1 MPAPTA
7 TVQYGSAQFYDGTT
21 KVVVQGL
28 TANDVGKLNQA
39 LKDIEQLKQDV
50 QVSNAGQREL
60 AYKDLTLPD
69 ADKAGLIAGTY
80 YMVPFNAQNQFL
92 EFDVA
97 TGKPKDP
104 QTVPETTDLNTAY
117 FTIMYFN
124 GTDLKNVG
132 RQDVQANI
140 SHVLYD
146 NTPETIT
153 AAYTFDVDI
162 TMSQPQEQS
171 LQDQKLTTAKFVR
184 DHVTAAISGAGHM
197 IGSYSTTPPADGD
210 LEANHIYFFDAVDQL
225 S

>member
-7 TVQYGSAQFYDGTT
+7 TVQYGSAQFFDGTT

-28 TANDVGKLNQA
+28 TANDVGKINQA
-39 LKDIEQLKQDV
+39 LRDIEQLKQDV
-50 QVSNAGQREL
+50 QASNAGQREL

-69 ADKAGLIAGTY
+69 ADKTGLIAGTY

-117 FTIMYFN
+117 FTIMYYN

-140 SHVLYD
+140 QHVLYD

-171 LQDQKLTTAKFVR
+171 LQDQKLATAKFVR
-184 DHVTAAISGAGHM
+184 DHVSATIASAGHL
-197 IGSYSTTPPADGD
+197 IGSYAAAAPGD
-210 LEANHIYFFDAVDQL
+210 DTLEANHIYFFDAVDQL